1 MILFEVGRRLME
13 EKKADEA
20 LALYQFYTKSFPN
33 IIVAWNDLGDVYESK
48 GNKEEAIKCYKQ
60 ALKIKPDNQRA
71 KENLEK
77 LK

>member
-1 MILFEVGRRLME
+1 MILLEVGQRLID

-20 LALYQFYTKSFPN
+20 LSLYQFYTKSFPN
-33 IIVAWNDLGDVYESK
+33 IIVAWNDMGDVYQMK
-48 GNKEEAIKCYKQ
+48 GNKEEASKCYKQ